1 MAKEVTSRMSDEQ
14 SRMMMEGIEG
24 CSNEIEKMVRERLG
38 EEEMNASKYVQPV
51 KVEKK
56 SVVRASMTSIYKTQT
71 VVKKPSAKGGQ
82 RAEEEKKKKEAT
94 KEKAEGE
101 TSTDERN

>member
-1 MAKEVTSRMSDEQ
+1 
-14 SRMMMEGIEG
+14 MEGIEG
-24 CSNEIEKMVRERLG
+24 CSNEIEKMMRERLG

-56 SVVRASMTSIYKTQT
+56 SAVRPSMSSIYKTAT
-71 VVKKPSAKGGQ
+71 VAKKPSAKGGQ
-82 RAEEEKKKKEAT
+82 KAGEEKKKKEAT

-101 TSTDERN
+101 TLMDKRN